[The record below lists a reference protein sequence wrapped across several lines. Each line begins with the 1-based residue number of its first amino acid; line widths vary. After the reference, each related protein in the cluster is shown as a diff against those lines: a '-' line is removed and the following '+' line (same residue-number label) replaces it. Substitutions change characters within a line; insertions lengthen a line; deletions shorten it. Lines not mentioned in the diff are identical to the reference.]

1 VSLVQARSVV
11 VVATAQ
17 AVLLVCGASAVTGA
31 TVGTI
36 TVGQAA
42 NGSQRTL
49 HRGDRLVVRL
59 PSNPSTGY
67 AWTVRSSTRP
77 TLAPTGRSYLPPADN
92 GRVGTPGTAVL
103 RFRAVVAGKTVL
115 RLSYVRAWEKGVP
128 PARTFALTV
137 RVV

>member
-1 VSLVQARSVV
+1 VSPASARSVV
-11 VVATAQ
+11 VVAAAQ
-17 AVLLVCGASAVTGA
+17 AVLLVVASAVTGA
-31 TVGTI
+31 TTGTI

-67 AWTVRSSTRP
+67 AWTVPSSTRP
-77 TLAPTGRSYLPPADN
+77 TLAPSGRSYVPPADN
-92 GRVGTPGTAVL
+92 ERVGAPGTAVL

-115 RLSYVRAWEKGVP
+115 RLSYARAWEKGVP
-128 PARTFALTV
+128 PARTFTLTV

>member
-1 VSLVQARSVV
+1 MSPASARSVV

-67 AWTVRSSTRP
+67 AWTVPSSTRP
-77 TLAPTGRSYLPPADN
+77 TLAPSGRSYVPPADN
-92 GRVGTPGTAVL
+92 ERVGAPGTAVL

-115 RLSYVRAWEKGVP
+115 RLSYARAWEKGVP
-128 PARTFALTV
+128 PARTFTLTV